1 MAWRIEFDRA
11 AVKELERLDRAV
23 SARIVAFLRQ
33 RVAPLADPR
42 ALGEPLRGPEPGSFW
57 KYRVGDYRIICDI
70 RKRVL
75 MILVVRVGHRS
86 DVYR

>member
-42 ALGEPLRGPEPGSFW
+42 ALGEPLRGPELGRFW